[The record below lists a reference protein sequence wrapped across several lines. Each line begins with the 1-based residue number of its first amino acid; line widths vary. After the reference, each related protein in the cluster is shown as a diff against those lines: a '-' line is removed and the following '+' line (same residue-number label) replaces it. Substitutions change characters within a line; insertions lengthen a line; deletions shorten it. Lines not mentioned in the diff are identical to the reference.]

1 MSYRLRLLREEDLPT
16 VMNWR
21 MLPEVTRYMYTD
33 PQLTLEQQRQ
43 WFERV
48 SRSER
53 DRVWIIEAG
62 EPLRGVGVLSL
73 SGIDPVSRR
82 CSWAYYLGEVSARGV
97 GLAKALELNIY
108 AYVFEQLGLNKLC
121 CEVLAFN
128 DRVVALHEKFGS
140 KVEGVLRQHVCKHG
154 EYHDVVCMGILR
166 SDWEAA
172 RERWNFSPIEIESP
186 PVPPVA

>member
-1 MSYRLRLLREEDLPT
+1 M
-16 VMNWR
+16 
-21 MLPEVTRYMYTD
+21 
-33 PQLTLEQQRQ
+33 
-43 WFERV
+43 
-48 SRSER
+48 
-53 DRVWIIEAG
+53 
-62 EPLRGVGVLSL
+62 GVLSL

>member
-1 MSYRLRLLREEDLPT
+1 MSYRLRLVREEDLPT
-16 VMNWR
+16 VMRWR
-21 MLPEVTRYMYTD
+21 MSPEVTRYMYTD

-43 WFERV
+43 WFERIR
-48 SRSER
+48 RSER

-73 SGIDPVSRR
+73 SAIDPVNRR
-82 CSWAYYLGEVSARGV
+82 CSWAYYLGEMSARGA
-97 GLAKALELNIY
+97 GLARTLELNVY
-108 AYVFEQLGLNKLC
+108 AYVFDRLGLNKLC

-140 KVEGVLRQHVCKHG
+140 RVEGTLRQHVCKNG
-154 EYHDVVCMGILR
+154 EYHDVVCMAMLR

-172 RERWNFSPIEIESP
+172 RDRWSFTPIEIESP
-186 PVPPVA
+186 PAAQD